1 MTSTSLLT
9 RLSPSITNMIRLD
22 HTHVMSTFHQYEVD
36 TPPRIKKGLA
46 DTVCVSLEIHAQ
58 LEEEIFYPALRAV
71 AETEVVQKSTTEHHQ
86 MRQLINQLR
95 NLEPYDA
102 AFDQTFFQLMNTLM
116 HHVADEETL
125 LLPAAER
132 VLADRLGELGA
143 EMTKR
148 RMQLAVPRTGQIAG
162 GMARSMSTG
171 ALLAA
176 AGTLLAG
183 GYLMTRP
190 ADKRWQ
196 WGRRSTSEPI
206 R

>member
-1 MTSTSLLT
+1 MNQLLS

-22 HTHVMSTFHQYEVD
+22 HTHVLSTFRQYEADAPARVKQGLVD
-36 TPPRIKKGLA
+36 T
-46 DTVCVSLEIHAQ
+46 VSVALEIHTQ
-58 LEEEIFYPALRAV
+58 LEEEIFYPALRAI
-71 AETEVVQKSTTEHHQ
+71 ADTEALKKSVPEHDQ
-86 MRQLINQLR
+86 MRQLIMRLR
-95 NLEPYDA
+95 SMRPGDATYDDTV
-102 AFDQTFFQLMNTLM
+102 FELMNVVM

-132 VLADRLGELGA
+132 VLADRLSELGA

-148 RMQLAVPRTGQIAG
+148 RMQLAVPRTGEFAG
-162 GMARSMSTG
+162 SMARSMSTG
-171 ALLAA
+171 TLLVA

-190 ADKRWQ
+190 AGKRLQ
-196 WGRRSTSEPI
+196 WDRRGAPSPL

>member
-1 MTSTSLLT
+1 MTSIL
-9 RLSPSITNMIRLD
+9 RRISPSITNIIRLD
-22 HTHVMSTFHQYEVD
+22 HMHVLSTFHQYEVE
-36 TPPRIKKGLA
+36 TSPRIKKGLA
-46 DTVCVSLEIHAQ
+46 DTICLSLEIHAQ
-58 LEEEIFYPALRAV
+58 LEEEIFYPALRAI
-71 AETEVVQKSTTEHHQ
+71 AETDFVKKSVPEHNQ
-86 MRQLINQLR
+86 MRQLVLQLR
-95 NLEPYDA
+95 NTQAGDARYDEI
-102 AFDQTFFQLMNTLM
+102 FFQLMNAVM

-125 LLPAAER
+125 LLPVAER

-148 RMQLAVPRTGQIAG
+148 RMQLAVPRTGEIAG

-171 ALLAA
+171 TLLVA

-190 ADKRWQ
+190 AEKQRWH
-196 WGRRSTSEPI
+196 WGRRTPTAPV

>member
-1 MTSTSLLT
+1 MLS

-36 TPPRIKKGLA
+36 TSPRIKKGLA
-46 DTVCVSLEIHAQ
+46 DTVCVSLEIHSQ

-71 AETEVVQKSTTEHHQ
+71 AETEVVQKSTTEHNQ
-86 MRQLINQLR
+86 MRQLISQLR

-102 AFDQTFFQLMNTLM
+102 TFDDIFFQLMNAVM

-132 VLADRLGELGA
+132 VLADRLGELGSQ
-143 EMTKR
+143 MTKR

-171 ALLAA
+171 TLLVA

-183 GYLMTRP
+183 SYLMTRP
-190 ADKRWQ
+190 ASGRWH
-196 WGRRSTSEPI
+196 WTRRETASPPI

>member
-1 MTSTSLLT
+1 M
-9 RLSPSITNMIRLD
+9 
-22 HTHVMSTFHQYEVD
+22 
-36 TPPRIKKGLA
+36 PPRY

-71 AETEVVQKSTTEHHQ
+71 AETEVVQKSTSEHGQ
-86 MRQLINQLR
+86 MRQLISQLR
-95 NLEPYDA
+95 NLRPHDSAY
-102 AFDQTFFQLMNTLM
+102 DQTFFQLMNTVM

-148 RMQLAVPRTGQIAG
+148 RMQLAVPRSGQIAG
-162 GMARSMSTG
+162 SMARSMSTG
-171 ALLAA
+171 TLLVA

-190 ADKRWQ
+190 ADKRWHL
-196 WGRRSTSEPI
+196 GRRRVSEPTI